1 MCEQFKSSVFFLA
14 KSGSV
19 SRVLSSGRARGGKM
33 KPKVWTDSGN
43 GLHAALNKL
52 DVILLTF
59 GAMLGWGWV
68 ILTGEWIL
76 SAGAFGA
83 AAAFVLG
90 GIFVSFVSL
99 VYAELSSAMP
109 NSLGVIGFCRRA
121 FGTRI
126 SFLCGW
132 AVILTFLSVI
142 SFETVAFP
150 NVFAY
155 LFPDIL
161 SGYLYSAAGFEI
173 HAPWLLIGVGS
184 SLLICAVNY
193 RGVRTAALLQTVLMA
208 VILLAGILLAGGTVV
223 NGKPENLFP
232 LFSNGPHGVLTVVVM
247 TPFIYSGFDVIPHAA
262 EEMNIPPRKIGQLL
276 VLSVGLAVIWYVSI
290 ILCVSCTLSRQQI
303 ASSALPTA
311 DAMAAAFGGNTAAS
325 RLLVAGG
332 VAGIVT
338 CWNAFY
344 IGASRTVY
352 AMSRE
357 GLLPA
362 WFGKIHPKYRTPS
375 RAILLI
381 MVLTSAAPFFGATVL
396 KWAANAGSFATVVT
410 YLLVSV
416 SYLRLR
422 RREPDMPR
430 PYSAARWR
438 LAGGGSLLLSAVMLA
453 AYLPGSPASLS
464 WPYEWVIVGGW
475 AVLGLLFY
483 RSSPRRK
490 ASRPR

>member
-1 MCEQFKSSVFFLA
+1 MCEQFKSSVSFLA

-311 DAMAAAFGGNTAAS
+311 DAMAAAFG
-325 RLLVAGG
+325 RQHRCVQ
-332 VAGIVT
+332 
-338 CWNAFY
+338 
-344 IGASRTVY
+344 
-352 AMSRE
+352 
-357 GLLPA
+357 
-362 WFGKIHPKYRTPS
+362 TPS
-375 RAILLI
+375 RRRSGRNRNLLERLLYRRQPYGLCHVPGGSAPRLVWKNPSKVPNPFTRHPFDHGAHHRRSVFRCDRTE
-381 MVLTSAAPFFGATVL
+381 MGGQRGQLRHRRHLSFGLGFLFEAAP
-396 KWAANAGSFATVVT
+396 AGSPICPVPI
-410 YLLVSV
+410 
-416 SYLRLR
+416 R
-422 RREPDMPR
+422 RR
-430 PYSAARWR
+430 
-438 LAGGGSLLLSAVMLA
+438 GGGSQGAVPFCSAPSCLRPISRLPRIAQLA
-453 AYLPGSPASLS
+453 L
-464 WPYEWVIVGGW
+464 
-475 AVLGLLFY
+475 
-483 RSSPRRK
+483 
-490 ASRPR
+490 